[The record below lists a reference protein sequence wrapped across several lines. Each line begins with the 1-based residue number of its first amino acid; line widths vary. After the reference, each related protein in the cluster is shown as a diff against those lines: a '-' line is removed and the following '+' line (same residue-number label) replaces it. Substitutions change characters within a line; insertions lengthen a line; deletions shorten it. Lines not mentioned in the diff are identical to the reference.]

1 MLDSQASTIV
11 VVALTAEEKAERR
24 ELERQRRA
32 EVKARDLKRKQ
43 QRANKRSQ
51 AY

>member
-1 MLDSQASTIV
+1 MLDLKLV
-11 VVALTAEEKAERR
+11 NVALTAEEKAERR

-32 EVKARDLKRKQ
+32 EVKARDLGRKQ
-43 QRANKRSQ
+43 KRANKRSQ